1 MSFGHAPESVG
12 AVTGMETDSA
22 GNLIFSTILQPTG
35 ELADGG
41 NQQFNALQEF
51 FLEADFTE
59 LRNKRTLLANRS
71 LMHKSRTSVA
81 CLLGI
86 LLDAGEQMSVF
97 LFSRSAGSERATIRD
112 LASVFHNPVVVVVQ
126 YFSEILRGD
135 HPVSRL
141 LLRSYSAPTPLR
153 LRSYSPRQ
161 EGPYSAHTPPL
172 LRS

>member
-1 MSFGHAPESVG
+1 MG
-12 AVTGMETDSA
+12 AINS
-22 GNLIFSTILQPTG
+22 STLLQPTG

-59 LRNKRTLLANRS
+59 LRNKRTLLVNRS
-71 LMHKSRTSVA
+71 LMHKSRTFVA

-112 LASVFHNPVVVVVQ
+112 LANP
-126 YFSEILRGD
+126 YEA
-135 HPVSRL
+135 PVATYTNAL
-141 LLRSYSAPTPLR
+141 Y
-153 LRSYSPRQ
+153 
-161 EGPYSAHTPPL
+161 
-172 LRS
+172 